1 MRRALARRV
10 GVASLALAWL
20 ALVPAAAQEAGSLA
34 PALAEAR
41 ALVDA
46 GKASEAVSRLKA
58 LDATEPRVA
67 QVLGVAYYHADQYVL
82 AIDTLRP
89 LLDPMP
95 ADAPERREAEQ
106 VLGLSLY
113 FAGRFPEALPL
124 LERTRTW
131 APGNLEL
138 NQVLGMT
145 YIQLR
150 RPDEARQAIA
160 RLFGVAPE
168 SAGARVL
175 TAQMMTR
182 LEMEAL
188 AEAELKRAIELDAR
202 LPRAHYLLGQQA
214 IFRGRLDEGVALT
227 RRELEIN
234 PSDAMA
240 FYQLGDALGRQ
251 LKWDDSIAALQQSL
265 WLNPYYSG
273 PFILLGRAY
282 VKKGQPSTAEGMLRQ
297 AIQYD
302 PNNRAAHY
310 MLAQVLQLLGRE
322 QDATREFEI
331 AEKLPGL
338 RE

>member
-1 MRRALARRV
+1 VLCVGLLTLA
-10 GVASLALAWL
+10 AWTSD
-20 ALVPAAAQEAGSLA
+20 PARAQEPDPLA
-34 PALAEAR
+34 PVLAEAR
-41 ALVDA
+41 SLVDA
-46 GKASEAVSRLKA
+46 GRAAEAVAKLEG
-58 LDATEPRVA
+58 LDPAVVRVA
-67 QVLGVAYYHADQYVL
+67 HLLGVAYYHADQYAP
-82 AIDTLRP
+82 AIETLQP
-89 LLDPMP
+89 LLGRLS
-95 ADAPERREAEQ
+95 ADSPLRRETEQ

-113 FAGRFPEALPL
+113 LAGRFPEALPL
-124 LERTRTW
+124 LERTREW
-131 APGNLEL
+131 APNNLEL

-150 RPDEARQAIA
+150 RPDRAREAIA
-160 RLFGVAPE
+160 RLFGVAAD

-175 TAQMMTR
+175 TAQMMIR
-182 LEMEAL
+182 LEMEGL
-188 AEAELKRAIELDAR
+188 AEDELKKALELDPR

-214 IFRGRLDEGVALT
+214 IFRGRLDEGIALT

-251 LKWDDSIAALQQSL
+251 LEWDESIAALQQSL

-282 VKKGQPSTAEGMLRQ
+282 MRKGQLSTAEGMLRN

-302 PNNRAAHY
+302 PNNRTAHY
-310 MLAQVLQLLGRE
+310 MLAQVLQQLGRADE
-322 QDATREFEI
+322 AQREFGI

-338 RE
+338 RQ